1 MRLQSLPF
9 EGTSMGI
16 PCAYTIVKHMIVLIA
31 EELGHVFT
39 EELDDFVYSA
49 LLLQSLPLDGISMG
63 RLCADTTVVHIC
75 VLIVEELG
83 YVFTRRG
90 NITAHFAN
98 QAGKARLALVKA
110 AAWGVCA

>member
-1 MRLQSLPF
+1 MQSLPF
-9 EGTSMGI
+9 DGTSMARS
-16 PCAYTIVKHMIVLIA
+16 CAYTIVKHMIVLIA

-63 RLCADTTVVHIC
+63 RSCAYTTVVRITA
-75 VLIVEELG
+75 LIAEELE
-83 YVFTRRG
+83 YVFIRSR
-90 NITAHFAN
+90 NIGAHCAN

-110 AAWGVCA
+110 AA